1 MRDHRRCD
9 ANRSSCE
16 QTLRCGGGIA
26 GVESYSG
33 NCDCIFYGTRRG
45 AARIGAR
52 HYQRLSAAPV
62 TRANITQVKI
72 DMFDF
77 LKRGRLIR
85 RGLASRKTRRRRPR
99 SELRRSLEYAPYSKL
114 LIFAMFVGGLAF
126 LVFSG
131 QQPEPTKN
139 FVIALLVL
147 ATAITQLWINQPKS
161 FSRSSRILLIFGVI
175 LVQLT
180 VTKLLLVICNSGNY
194 QFLKPEM
201 GGLITPYAF
210 APLVLSV
217 LLGRQHGL
225 YAAFFVSLWSSVLFG
240 PIDAPLLVTSLISGF
255 TAVSLTLQVR
265 RRSKLIRAGFGVGLA
280 IWLLSLTFGLI
291 GPINWFYPT
300 ANDWGMIGVQSALAI
315 GNGIITATIVGGA
328 LPMLENVFGI
338 TTDISWLE
346 ASDINHPLLR
356 RMTIEA
362 PGTYHH
368 SLAVANLA
376 EAAAEAIGANAT
388 LCRVCAYFHDV
399 GKLVKPDYFTENM
412 SFERN
417 PHEDLAP
424 TMSAL
429 IIIAHVKEGVDLA
442 LKHKLNQRIIDIIQ
456 EHHGTSLV
464 YYFYKRA
471 QQMHEDAR
479 AGGKIMKMRQDD
491 IPEVREESFRYSG
504 PKPQTKESAIV
515 SLADAVESASRSLE
529 KPTPAK
535 IEQLVNDIIDQRI
548 SDHQLDECDLT
559 LRDVRVIAERFRFT
573 LMTMLHS
580 RIAYPKHETKSPT
593 PREDSA
599 RPDVMVTTRKPETA
613 PPVSAA

>member
-1 MRDHRRCD
+1 
-9 ANRSSCE
+9 
-16 QTLRCGGGIA
+16 
-26 GVESYSG
+26 
-33 NCDCIFYGTRRG
+33 
-45 AARIGAR
+45 
-52 HYQRLSAAPV
+52 
-62 TRANITQVKI
+62 
-72 DMFDF
+72 MFDF
-77 LKRGRLIR
+77 LRRRRLLR
-85 RGLASRKTRRRRPR
+85 RGLASKKTRRRRTR
-99 SELRRSLEYAPYSKL
+99 NELLRSLEAAGYVKVIVLAAF
-114 LIFAMFVGGLAF
+114 IAGLAF
-126 LVFSG
+126 LIFSG

-139 FVIALLVL
+139 FVIALLFF
-147 ATAITQLWINQPKS
+147 ATAIVQLWINQPRT
-161 FSRSSRILLIFGVI
+161 FSQNSRVFLVFGTIFVQLAATKLI
-175 LVQLT
+175 LVLSSEHAFKFLT
-180 VTKLLLVICNSGNY
+180 REVRWPLA
-194 QFLKPEM
+194 
-201 GGLITPYAF
+201 PYAF

-217 LLGRQHGL
+217 LLGRNHGL
-225 YAAFFVSLWSSVLFG
+225 FAAVFVSLWSSVLFG
-240 PIDAPLLVTSLISGF
+240 KIDAPLLVISLISGF
-255 TAVSLTLQVR
+255 TAVYLTLQVR
-265 RRSKLIRAGFGVGLA
+265 RRSRLIRAGVGVGVA
-280 IWLLSLTFGLI
+280 IWFLSLTFGII
-291 GPINWFYPT
+291 GPIELFSPGG
-300 ANDWGMIGVQSALAI
+300 NDWKMIGIQSTLAI
-315 GNGIITATIVGGA
+315 GNGILTATIVGGI
-328 LPMLENVFGI
+328 LPILQHLFQI

-346 ASDINHPLLR
+346 ASDLNHPLLR

-368 SLAVANLA
+368 SLVVANLA
-376 EAAAEAIGANAT
+376 ESAAEAIGANAT

-456 EHHGTSLV
+456 EHHGTSLA

-471 QQMHEDAR
+471 QHMHEDAR
-479 AGGKIMKMRQDD
+479 AGGKIMKMRQND

-559 LRDVRVIAERFRFT
+559 LRNVRVIAERFRFT

-580 RIAYPKHETKSPT
+580 RIAYPKQETKSPT
-593 PREDSA
+593 PRDDSV
-599 RPDVMVTTRKPETA
+599 RPDVMVTTRKPET
-613 PPVSAA
+613 